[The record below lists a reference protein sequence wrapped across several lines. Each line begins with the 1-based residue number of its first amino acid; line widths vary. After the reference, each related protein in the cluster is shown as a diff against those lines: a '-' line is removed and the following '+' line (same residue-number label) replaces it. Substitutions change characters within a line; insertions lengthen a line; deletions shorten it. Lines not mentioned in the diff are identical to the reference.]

1 MLQAQSEVVKAESS
15 NNEEDEDDAEDE
27 TVKEDILVTI
37 NEKTAAMAQVRTE
50 IVPKQQ
56 NDKTAEFSSKRSSV
70 PIR

>member
-1 MLQAQSEVVKAESS
+1 MKAESS
-15 NNEEDEDDAEDE
+15 NNEEDEDDADDE

-56 NDKTAEFSSKRSSV
+56 NDKTEEISSKKSSV